1 MNAVALYLT
10 ALALSTCGLV
20 FELVAATSAAYLSG
34 DSVTRFA
41 TVVGT
46 HLSAMGVGA
55 WLTRHVHEQPGR
67 RLLEAQLG
75 ASLAGAA
82 TAPAVFLAYGR
93 GAWMLA
99 VLYAMWW
106 CFCVSVER
114 PELGP
119 VDVVKAAFA
128 ATRAHPIDTLL
139 IAAIGLGVTSLL
151 GATMLGAVPAFAF
164 TGMLTAVAW
173 RRLSR

>member
-1 MNAVALYLT
+1 MNALALYLT

-55 WLTRHVHEQPGR
+55 WLTRHVTEQPGR
-67 RLLEAQLG
+67 RLLDAQLG
-75 ASLAGAA
+75 AALAGGA

-93 GAWMLA
+93 GPWLHG
-99 VLYAMWW
+99 VLYAM
-106 CFCVSVER
+106 VALTGVLVGAEVPLLLR
-114 PELGP
+114 VLRRRM
-119 VDVVKAAFA
+119 DVKA
-128 ATRAHPIDTLL
+128 LL
-139 IAAIGLGVTSLL
+139 ARVLGV
-151 GATMLGAVPAFAF
+151 
-164 TGMLTAVAW
+164 
-173 RRLSR
+173 